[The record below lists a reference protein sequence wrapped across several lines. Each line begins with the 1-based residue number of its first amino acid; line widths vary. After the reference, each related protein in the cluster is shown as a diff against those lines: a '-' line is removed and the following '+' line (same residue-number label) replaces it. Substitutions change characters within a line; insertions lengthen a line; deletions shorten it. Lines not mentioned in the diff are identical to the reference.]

1 MLEGFPV
8 VSVGKNPPANA
19 ETGILSLGWED
30 PLEREWQPTPVFLPG
45 ESHEQRSLAGY
56 SPWGCK
62 KVGTQ
67 FNNKMKLVNLLTKR
81 VKRKLRDPEV
91 AAAGSTHHPER

>member
-45 ESHEQRSLAGY
+45 EFHGQGLAGY
-56 SPWGCK
+56 SPWGHK
-62 KVGTQ
+62 ELDKTGQ
-67 FNNKMKLVNLLTKR
+67 LT
-81 VKRKLRDPEV
+81 LSLSEN
-91 AAAGSTHHPER
+91 